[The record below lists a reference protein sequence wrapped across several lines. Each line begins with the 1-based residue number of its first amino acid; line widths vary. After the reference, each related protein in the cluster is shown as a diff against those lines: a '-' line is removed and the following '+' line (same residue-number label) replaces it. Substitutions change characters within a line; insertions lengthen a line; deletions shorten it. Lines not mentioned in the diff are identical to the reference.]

1 MARRSADPESCTRSS
16 AGLRRSDRFLIGL
29 HEAERVVFVSHI
41 NPDPDSLGS
50 MLGLA
55 HLVETRL
62 GKTTRSSPATGSSAG
77 PRTGRWSMSST
88 STSCRSR
95 RWTGGRTTRW

>member
-1 MARRSADPESCTRSS
+1 MARRSADPDSCPRSP
-16 AGLRRSDRFLIGL
+16 AGLRRSDRFLAGL
-29 HEAERVVFVSHI
+29 QDTERVVLVSHV

-62 GKTTRSSPATGSSAG
+62 TKPTLITRDGLI
-77 PRTGRWSMSST
+77 GRAENRAMVDALQLDLVPVEEVDW
-88 STSCRSR
+88 RPDDA
-95 RWTGGRTTRW
+95 

>member
-1 MARRSADPESCTRSS
+1 MARRAADPDSCTRSS

-50 MLGLA
+50 MFGLA

-62 GKTTRSSPATGSSAG
+62 GKKTSSRDGLVNRAENRDRSMYSISIS
-77 PRTGRWSMSST
+77 R
-88 STSCRSR
+88 RSR
-95 RWTGGRTTRW
+95 TSRGVRRTRW